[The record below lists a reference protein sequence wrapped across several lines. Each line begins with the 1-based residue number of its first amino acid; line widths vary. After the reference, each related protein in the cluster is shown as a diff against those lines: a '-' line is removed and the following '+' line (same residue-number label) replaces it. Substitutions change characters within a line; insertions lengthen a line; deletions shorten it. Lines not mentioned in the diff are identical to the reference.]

1 MRGEHD
7 YIQAGEQTIPTSVAL
22 DGCGQQPCPG
32 VMLRA
37 VQGGDQLVG
46 LLLVRRKKEM
56 EMGQRLG
63 RFFAGSPKPL
73 RLAFVG
79 WVIAAIGVALAFSI
93 DFGPGKPLAYVAA
106 VIVLLGI
113 GICWVGVG
121 WGCWRTFFRPSG
133 DRGDGD

>member
-1 MRGEHD
+1 MKTE
-7 YIQAGEQTIPTSVAL
+7 
-22 DGCGQQPCPG
+22 
-32 VMLRA
+32 
-37 VQGGDQLVG
+37 
-46 LLLVRRKKEM
+46 
-56 EMGQRLG
+56 QRLD

-106 VIVLLGI
+106 VFVLLGI

-121 WGCWRTFFRPSG
+121 WGWWRTFFRPSG
-133 DRGDGD
+133 SRGDNG

>member
-1 MRGEHD
+1 
-7 YIQAGEQTIPTSVAL
+7 
-22 DGCGQQPCPG
+22 
-32 VMLRA
+32 
-37 VQGGDQLVG
+37 
-46 LLLVRRKKEM
+46 
-56 EMGQRLG
+56 MGQRLD

-79 WVIAAIGVALAFSI
+79 WVIAAIGAALAFGI

-121 WGCWRTFFRPSG
+121 WGWWRTFFRPSG
-133 DRGDGD
+133 SRGDNG